1 MMNFA
6 FPLTQTP
13 LWLAAGAVVMVAVF
27 FALRSLEKY
36 HAARLDRFVEAG
48 LAQRLLP
55 AYDVRVRR
63 PLVWLT
69 LAGTLFLLLALA
81 QPHWGN
87 AWAPV
92 TKTSRDILV
101 VLDVSISMSAEN
113 PPPSRLERAR
123 QKIESLLDLCPADRF
138 GLVVFTGEAVMMC
151 PLTLDHG
158 YFRTLLDAVNTDTL
172 SVEGSDLA
180 GALQQALDVF
190 KEDAEYFGDN
200 ETNNRAVVLISDGEE
215 TSGEAVAAAEN
226 IGKYATIYTI
236 GIGDPNGAVITFP
249 TWMRKYVRMP
259 DEKLTHISKLDEE
272 NLSKIALS
280 GNGAYV
286 RITPDNSDVDFIH
299 QELEHVRA
307 RAASDTVRYRLVNR
321 YRWPLMV
328 AWLCFAAEGAW
339 LGLLPWKRRHRLKHE
354 ESNAHA

>member
-1 MMNFA
+1 MHFA
-6 FPLTQTP
+6 FPIAQTP
-13 LWLAAGAVVMVAVF
+13 IWLALGTTVMVGMF
-27 FALRSLEKY
+27 FALRRLEKFR
-36 HAARLDRFVEAG
+36 AARLERFVEAG

-55 AYDVRVRR
+55 AYDVRSRR

-69 LAGTLFLLLALA
+69 LAGTFFLLLALA

-92 TKTSRDILV
+92 TRTSRDILV
-101 VLDVSISMSAEN
+101 VLDVSLSMSAEN

-123 QKIESLLDLCPADRF
+123 QKIESLLERCPADRF

-151 PLTLDHG
+151 PLTLDQG
-158 YFRTLLDAVNTDTL
+158 YFRAILDAVNTDTL
-172 SVEGSDLA
+172 SIEGSDLA

-190 KEDAEYFGDN
+190 SEDAEYFGN
-200 ETNNRAVVLISDGEE
+200 SESNNRAVVLISDGEE
-215 TSGEAVAAAEN
+215 TAGEAIAAAEKISEYAN
-226 IGKYATIYTI
+226 IFTI

-249 TWMRKYVRMP
+249 PWMRKYVSMP
-259 DEKLTHISKLDEE
+259 DEKLTHISKLDEK
-272 NLSKIALS
+272 NLSKIALA

-307 RAASDTVRYRLVNR
+307 RSTSDTVRYRLINR
-321 YRWPLMV
+321 YRWPLLA

-339 LGLLPWKRRHRLKHE
+339 LVLLPWKRRHRLKQEKQSRHE
-354 ESNAHA
+354 